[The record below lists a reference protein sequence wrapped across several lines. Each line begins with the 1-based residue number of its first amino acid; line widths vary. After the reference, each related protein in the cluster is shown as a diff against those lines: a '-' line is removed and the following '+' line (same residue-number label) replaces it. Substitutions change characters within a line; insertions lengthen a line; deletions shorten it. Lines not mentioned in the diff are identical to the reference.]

1 MSMDFRNGPHDALL
15 SLQNKV
21 AKQAKR
27 IKELEEQ
34 GGGGGDAPDLQDK
47 SVSFTPSETAQSQ
60 TVRPDAGKD
69 GLSSV
74 AVSVGAISTTYVGSD
89 ITRRS
94 SSDMTASGA
103 TVTAPAGYYSSAASK
118 AVASGSASTPATT
131 ITANPS
137 ISVSASGLITATAS
151 GSKSITPSVSAGY
164 VSSGTAGTVS
174 VSGSNTEQ
182 LSTQAAKTVTPTTS
196 QQTAVAAGKY
206 TTGAV
211 TVGAIPSEYII
222 PSGSETKTANGT
234 YNVTSLAEIVVDVPT
249 GGGASNFVIGTF
261 TTGSSTGT
269 TGSISVPYTG
279 SGFPLAAM
287 VFVSSGAYNSANTAW
302 YNSTHR
308 YAVGQ
313 WTYHNAQQSSS
324 CNTGVTT
331 WVFKNS
337 TSSAT
342 TYSRSSAM
350 NTTVRTSSAP
360 TGAGATCVRMTTD
373 GKTLKWYV
381 SSTSYGLLAE
391 TEYKYIIIYST

>member
-1 MSMDFRNGPHDALL
+1 MSMEFRNGPHDALL

-34 GGGGGDAPDLQDK
+34 GGGGGDTPDLQSK
-47 SVSFTPSETAQSQ
+47 SVRFTPTKQTQAQ
-60 TVRPDAGKD
+60 TVVADAGYD

-74 AVSVGAISTTYVGSD
+74 GVTVDPIPNQYIIPSGSL
-89 ITRRS
+89 
-94 SSDMTASGA
+94 
-103 TVTAPAGYYSSAASK
+103 TVTENGTYDVIEKAGVIVDVPEPVTQTKSVTPTKSA
-118 AVASGSASTPATT
+118 
-131 ITANPS
+131 
-137 ISVSASGLITATAS
+137 
-151 GSKSITPSVSAGY
+151 
-164 VSSGTAGTVS
+164 
-174 VSGSNTEQ
+174 Q
-182 LSTQAAKTVTPTTS
+182 TVTPDS
-196 QQTAVAAGKY
+196 GKY
-206 TTGAV
+206 LSAV
-211 TVGAIPSEYII
+211 TVAAIPSQYIV

-234 YNVTSLAEIVVDVPT
+234 YDVTSLAEIVVDVPT

-261 TTGSSTGT
+261 TTGSTTGT

-287 VFVSSGAYNSANTAW
+287 VYVSSGAYNSANTAW

-360 TGAGATCVRMTTD
+360 TGAGATCVRMSVD

-391 TEYKYIIIYST
+391 TEYTYFIVYSS

>member
-1 MSMDFRNGPHDALL
+1 MNFRGGTHDALL
-15 SLQNKV
+15 VLQNKV
-21 AKQAKR
+21 TQLQKR

-34 GGGGGDAPDLQDK
+34 GGGGGDTPDLQDK

-74 AVSVGAISTTYVGSD
+74 AVSVGAI
-89 ITRRS
+89 
-94 SSDMTASGA
+94 
-103 TVTAPAGYYSSAASK
+103 
-118 AVASGSASTPATT
+118 
-131 ITANPS
+131 
-137 ISVSASGLITATAS
+137 
-151 GSKSITPSVSAGY
+151 
-164 VSSGTAGTVS
+164 
-174 VSGSNTEQ
+174 
-182 LSTQAAKTVTPTTS
+182 
-196 QQTAVAAGKY
+196 
-206 TTGAV
+206 
-211 TVGAIPSEYII
+211 PSEYII
-222 PSGSETKTANGT
+222 PSGSEIKTANGT
-234 YNVTSLAEIVVDVPT
+234 YDVTSLAEIVVNVPT
-249 GGGASNFVIGTF
+249 GGASNFVMGRF
-261 TTGSSTGT
+261 TTGSTGGT

-279 SGFPLAAM
+279 SGYPLAAM
-287 VFVSSGAYNSANTAW
+287 VFVSDGAYNSSDAAW

-313 WTYHNAQQSSS
+313 WTYHNAQQSFS

-350 NTTVRTSSAP
+350 STTVRTSSAP

-381 SSTSYGLLAE
+381 SSTSYGLLAD
-391 TEYKYIIIYST
+391 TKYTYFIVYSS